1 MKFLQN
7 NLILFSLGVLLLSS
21 CDSGP
26 ETDTIVTIHTSEG
39 EVVLVLF
46 DDTPKHK
53 ASFINFAKKGNYDST
68 SFHRV
73 IKDFMVQGGDIKENP
88 SAQEDYNKLVP
99 AEIRAHHRNV
109 RGALGAPRQM
119 DNINPDRN
127 SSTQFYIVTGR
138 VFTELEMTT
147 DMSKLNQNF
156 TRFLQS
162 ERHAPLLEEFIAL
175 EDSGRT
181 EEIQRRIL
189 SYKDSIAS
197 MLNVNLDKK
206 GVTQEEVDIYTTI
219 GGAPHLDG
227 TYTVFGQV
235 IKGFEIMDN
244 IDEVEVDVSDKPVD
258 KLPMT
263 MTVEELPKTE
273 ITRIYGYEYPV
284 EE

>member
-1 MKFLQN
+1 M
-7 NLILFSLGVLLLSS
+7 SLLRNSLYLLLLVSFFLTS
-21 CDSGP
+21 CTSKPDTDS
-26 ETDTIVTIHTSEG
+26 IVTIQTSKG
-39 EVVLVLF
+39 DIVLILF

-73 IKDFMVQGGDIKENP
+73 IKDFMIQGGDIKENP
-88 SAQEDYNKLVP
+88 NAQADYNKLIP
-99 AEIRAHHRNV
+99 AEIRANHRNV
-109 RGALGAPRQM
+109 RGAVGAPRQM
-119 DNINPDRN
+119 DNINPDRS
-127 SSTQFYIVTGR
+127 SSTQFYIVSGK

-147 DMSKLNQNF
+147 DLAKLNQNF

-181 EEIQRRIL
+181 EEIQQRIL
-189 SYKDSIAS
+189 SYKDSISS

-206 GVTQEEVDIYTTI
+206 GVTQEEIEIYTTQ

-235 IKGFEIMDN
+235 LKGMDVVEA
-244 IDEVEVDVSDKPVD
+244 IDEVEVDVSDTPLNKIT
-258 KLPMT
+258 MT
-263 MTVEELPKTE
+263 MKVEELPRSE
-273 ITRIYGYEYPV
+273 ITRIYGYQYPI